1 MVTVSTEAIKFI
13 NDLLEKNEK
22 KGYGIRIYL
31 AGMGC
36 SGPQFG
42 MAFQE
47 KKNSDDNEEKVDGF
61 SFLFMSD
68 PQSVSSKDYESLAF
82 TYNYGVHYA
91 WNFGEKYLVKPE
103 VKWRKWDGDTY
114 EKTDEEYTVS
124 FGWRF

>member
-61 SFLFMSD
+61 SFYYDGETGEMLEGST
-68 PQSVSSKDYESLAF
+68 VDYIETPNGA
-82 TYNYGVHYA
+82 G
-91 WNFGEKYLVKPE
+91 LVVNNPNL
-103 VKWRKWDGDTY
+103 RSGCGTC
-114 EKTDEEYTVS
+114 
-124 FGWRF
+124 GGCH